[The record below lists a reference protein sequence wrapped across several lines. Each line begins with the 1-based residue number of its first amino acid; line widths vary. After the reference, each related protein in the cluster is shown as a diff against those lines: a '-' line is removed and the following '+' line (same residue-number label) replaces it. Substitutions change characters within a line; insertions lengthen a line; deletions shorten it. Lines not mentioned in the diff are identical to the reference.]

1 MKGPI
6 HALPHSVPR
15 TTQWATTNPRL
26 QQRFLD
32 THRQVRV
39 RLLWGHCSF
48 LQGPVHKVPLCPPRA
63 VSPVLSRFWQCY
75 GAVNGD
81 LLQEGLCHT
90 QVCCTKSPCP
100 CCRPLPTHTS
110 TQDTQI
116 LKSRSGSVSVGFP
129 GEHKVLFE
137 SFECLWQVWGL
148 ILNAIS
154 PL

>member
-63 VSPVLSRFWQCY
+63 VSPVLSRFWQCD

-81 LLQEGLCHT
+81 LLQEDLCHM
-90 QVCCTKSPCP
+90 SHLPGLLLPCP
-100 CCRPLPTHTS
+100 CSGPLLIHASAGDPQT
-110 TQDTQI
+110 
-116 LKSRSGSVSVGFP
+116 LKGRSGSVSVGSP
-129 GEHKVLFE
+129 GVHKVLFE
-137 SFECLWQVWGL
+137 PSEHLWHL
-148 ILNAIS
+148 
-154 PL
+154 